1 MGGPR
6 EGSRGAAVF
15 LPYHRAV
22 PVLRLFASAREAAGT
37 GQDDVPG
44 DSVGAVLDAAT
55 ERYGAGF
62 AAVLTSCRIWLNG
75 DATDL
80 AAPVGP
86 GDEVAV
92 LPPVS
97 GGSDEALPADVERVR
112 RRRHE
117 LQTLDDAISYARRV
131 AQARA
136 DLTRAEQ
143 QRRTGVGGDLTAD
156 LTDVLA
162 DRLLGEN
169 GRPPR
174 PAQDFSDHP
183 RSAELDEICAHLG
196 FARLDELD
204 DEELSRLAAE
214 LAAFERRT
222 SVERRAIFDELDG
235 LTEQLVEGY
244 RATYADRDRG
254 DES

>member
-1 MGGPR
+1 
-6 EGSRGAAVF
+6 
-15 LPYHRAV
+15 V
-22 PVLRLFASAREAAGT
+22 PVLRLFAAAREAAGT
-37 GQDDVPG
+37 GHDDVPG
-44 DSVGAVLDAAT
+44 DSVGAVLAAAT

-62 AAVLTSCRIWLNG
+62 AAVLTTCRIWLNG
-75 DATDL
+75 DPVDL
-80 AAPVGP
+80 DAPVGP

-97 GGSDEALPADVERVR
+97 GGSDDSSPADVAHVR
-112 RRRHE
+112 RRRQE
-117 LQTLDDAISYARRV
+117 LQALDDAISYARRV

-162 DRLLGEN
+162 DRLLGDN

-174 PAQDFSDHP
+174 PAQDFSEHA
-183 RSAELDEICAHLG
+183 RSVELDEICAHLG

-204 DEELSRLAAE
+204 DEELARLAAE

-222 SVERRAIFDELDG
+222 SMERRAIFEELDG
-235 LTEQLVEGY
+235 LTEQLVEDY
-244 RATYADRDRG
+244 RATYADTDAAS